1 MNPLLLLVMIAAQSG
16 ITTPTV
22 GFVRDRAGA
31 VRPIYGLAGNFVP
44 GPPAGFHA
52 TAAAFS
58 ETLRWI
64 QTEESLFLL
73 DEPGNLLHKH
83 DAPGSPAVFAFSADG
98 TSALALVPETHDL
111 IVWAPAATQPETD
124 ESDERRRPPPRG
136 IPRRLRVLA
145 LDPLEL
151 AGDVV
156 AAGVV
161 GEDRIR
167 LVTRRDQGVWSLDVS
182 ASTGAVE
189 HEAVLDGV
197 STPLLILPD
206 GRLVFAVGAEI
217 TIREPT
223 GEEIRLATSAPV
235 EALELMGGQW
245 IHVVVEGTEP
255 ASYALDVRT
264 IRPAL
269 YRLPEARP

>member
-1 MNPLLLLVMIAAQSG
+1 MNPLLLLVLMAAESG
-16 ITTPTV
+16 IATPEV

-31 VRPIYGLAGNFVP
+31 VRPIYGLAGSFVP

-73 DEPGNLLHKH
+73 DEAGNLLYKH
-83 DAPGSPAVFAFSADG
+83 EASGSPAAFAFSADG
-98 TSALALVPETHDL
+98 TSAIAFVPETHEL
-111 IVWAPAATQPETD
+111 VAWAQAAPQPETD
-124 ESDERRRPPPRG
+124 ESDERRRPPRS

-145 LDPLEL
+145 LDPLQL

-156 AAGVV
+156 AAGFA
-161 GEDRIR
+161 GADRIR
-167 LVTRRDQGVWSLDVS
+167 LVTRRDRGVWSLDVS
-182 ASTGAVE
+182 LFTGEVE
-189 HEAVLDGV
+189 DEAILDGV

-206 GRLVFAVGAEI
+206 GRLLFAAGAELV
-217 TIREPT
+217 IRDQN
-223 GEEIRLATSAPV
+223 GEETRLTAGAPV
-235 EALELMGGQW
+235 VVLELMAGQW
-245 IHVVVEGTEP
+245 IHVVLEGTEL

-264 IRPAL
+264 ERPAL